1 MRLISFL
8 GTGDYKPTTYFLP
21 SNQNSVQTPYVALA
35 LAKLF
40 TPVECVILATE
51 QAEAVHFAKLKKE
64 FAQAGLPAPSLCRI
78 HSGSTEK
85 ELWDNFERLYELF
98 QGQEDI
104 LLDITH
110 GFRAQPL
117 FAAAVVTY
125 AKTLDD
131 QLSVRI
137 VYGAFEARAN
147 GHTPIWDLT
156 PFVELTEWT
165 WALAAFFKT
174 GYAKSLAQLAQ
185 NLGAKLAREWAETR
199 VGSPPQLKKFAR
211 ALEAFGDALATVRVG
226 ELLVA
231 RDEHSSSARWLA
243 EALEKAKAEIE
254 AHFPPLAKGLSRL
267 EEMVAPLLLD
277 QDHLA
282 GPQGQQAMA
291 ALASLY
297 LGLARYAETGIV
309 LREGWVNLYAT
320 PEATRPGEQFDEA
333 ARREAE
339 RRLTQAGWNERELM
353 GLRNDLEHGGFR
365 KCPLSAKTIYERL
378 LHYVE
383 AFKRAQ
389 AAEVP
394 QATTWFV
401 SRHNGAVEWASRQ
414 GIRVE
419 RQVAHLDVEEV
430 KAGDVVIGT
439 LPINLAAE
447 VCARG
452 ARFFNL
458 SLDVPPEARGR
469 ELSAEEIERFG
480 ARVEEYRIEKIESE
494 GVGVKS

>member
-8 GTGDYKPTTYFLP
+8 GKGGYEPTTYCWP
-21 SNQNSVQTPYVALA
+21 SNQNSVQTPYLALA

-40 TPVECVILATE
+40 TPAECVILATE
-51 QAEAVHFAKLKKE
+51 QAETTHFAKLKGE
-64 FAQAGLPAPSLCRI
+64 FMQAGLPEPILCRI

-85 ELWDNFERLYELF
+85 ELWDNFERLYKLF
-98 QGQEDI
+98 QGQKDI

-110 GFRAQPL
+110 GFRTQPL

-147 GHTPIWDLT
+147 NHTPIWDLT

-185 NLGAKLAREWAETR
+185 NLGAKLASEWAKTR
-199 VGSPPQLKKFAR
+199 VGPPPQLKKFAK
-211 ALEAFGDALATVRVG
+211 ALEAFGDALATVRLG

-231 RDEHSSSARWLA
+231 CNQHSSSARWLA
-243 EALEKAKAEIE
+243 EALEQAKAEIA
-254 AHFPPLAKGLSRL
+254 AHFPPLAKGLTRL
-267 EEMVAPLLLD
+267 EEMVAPLQLD

-282 GPQGQQAMA
+282 GPQGQEAMA

-297 LGLARYAETGIV
+297 LNLARYAETGIV

-320 PEATRPGEQFDEA
+320 PEATRPGEQFDKA

-339 RRLTQAGWNERELM
+339 RRLTQAGWNELELM
-353 GLRNDLEHGGFR
+353 GLRNDIEHGGFR
-365 KCPLSAKTIYERL
+365 KRPLSAKKIYERL

-383 AFKRAQ
+383 AFKQAQ

-401 SRHNGAVEWASRQ
+401 SRHPGAIEWADRR
-414 GIRVE
+414 GIRVD
-419 RQVAHLDVEEV
+419 RQVAHLEIAEIQP
-430 KAGDVVIGT
+430 GDVVIGT
-439 LPINLAAE
+439 LPINLAAQ

-469 ELSAEEIERFG
+469 ELSAADLERYG
-480 ARVEEYRIEKIESE
+480 ARLEEYRIEAVSRPTT
-494 GVGVKS
+494 VSP